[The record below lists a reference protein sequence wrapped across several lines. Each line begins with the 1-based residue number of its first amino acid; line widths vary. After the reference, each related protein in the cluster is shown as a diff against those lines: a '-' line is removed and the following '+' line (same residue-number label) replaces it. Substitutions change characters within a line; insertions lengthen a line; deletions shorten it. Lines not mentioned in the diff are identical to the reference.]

1 MLDSLLCIILLAL
14 QIERDTYGK
23 LQCHPYPSE
32 YADPSR
38 QCAHC
43 AFFMGLSRKE
53 GVKIQEGQQF
63 DIRGTVDEFRH
74 EINMYMFWK
83 PGMELAVSHVRR
95 KEIPA
100 YVFPEGYRRPRPQRH
115 VSHQQQS
122 DKNATESPLT
132 GSPDGQLKRKHASAG
147 MDDTEPCRSV
157 RRASASPVHPK
168 TSSPLSGNVSDEPT
182 SNNQTKVTSNNA
194 SGGSQNSPSTGN
206 VEQAKCSSSS
216 QASEKSLDSIAS
228 GSKCVKVEAVCSGD
242 VTSKHVNC
250 FSHVKDTAAPTVAV
264 TTTLKRVAEKVVLEL
279 VGSESLGGNNADLLQ
294 IAEKD
299 MGNVLAE
306 KVHFAGNGVSQS
318 GLHEELEVLLLVHS
332 LLFF

>member
-1 MLDSLLCIILLAL
+1 
-14 QIERDTYGK
+14 
-23 LQCHPYPSE
+23 
-32 YADPSR
+32 
-38 QCAHC
+38 
-43 AFFMGLSRKE
+43 MGLSRKE

-115 VSHQQQS
+115 VNHQQQS
-122 DKNATESPLT
+122 NKNATENSPSLT
-132 GSPDGQLKRKHASAG
+132 GSPDSQLKRKHASAG

-157 RRASASPVHPK
+157 KRASVSPVHTK

-182 SNNQTKVTSNNA
+182 SNNQTKVTSNA
-194 SGGSQNSPSTGN
+194 SGGSQNSPSIGN
-206 VEQAKCSSSS
+206 LEHAKCSGSP
-216 QASEKSLDSIAS
+216 QASEKSVDSIAS

-250 FSHVKDTAAPTVAV
+250 ISHVKDSTAPAVAV
-264 TTTLKRVAEKVVLEL
+264 STTLKRVAEKVVLEL

-294 IAEKD
+294 ITEKD
-299 MGNVLAE
+299 MGSVLAE
-306 KVHFAGNGVSQS
+306 KVHFGGNRVSQS
-318 GLHEELEVLLLVHS
+318 GLHEELEVSASGAFSPFLKWPCIS
-332 LLFF
+332 L